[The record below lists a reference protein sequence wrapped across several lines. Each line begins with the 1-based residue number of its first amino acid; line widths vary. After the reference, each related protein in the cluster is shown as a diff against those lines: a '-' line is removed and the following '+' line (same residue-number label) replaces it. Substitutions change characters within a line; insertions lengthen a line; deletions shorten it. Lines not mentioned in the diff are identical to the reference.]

1 MPILG
6 HMHRRRRNYRKIE
19 PFNDKEMSAY
29 TMSLPSGSVVSLC
42 GDIDNCPFLLS
53 FLSARGYHVVSWGSN
68 INALIVGDGAEGRWK
83 YSQASTIQKIP
94 VADLLVQAYAGA
106 RLWVDRY
113 APSKLTDIIGQTTAV
128 AELQTWLR
136 DWTKGPKRGGAL
148 VTGPPGIGKTTA
160 VHLVVAACKYD
171 VVEFNASDER
181 SASAVRRFFDDAKG
195 SGHCGRRRVIVMD
208 EVDGMSQGDRGGVG
222 ALAQIIAASSFPII
236 CIANER
242 STPKLRP
249 LTACC
254 ADIRF
259 TRPNKATIAK
269 ALMTRIVKP
278 ERLTYSYDDVE
289 TLCERNGND
298 IRSLV
303 NALQF
308 QSATMGAKDALLR
321 VDAFSAA
328 GRVLGSAEPLAMKEE
343 LVFLDYGM
351 IPLMIAEGY
360 IATCDRPRAG
370 VPNHDE
376 LSKLRRCCVA
386 GSYMGIYDILDR
398 RIHSTQVWASLP
410 YAVTAV
416 ASVAAVCEGVSP
428 FNIFP
433 SWLGK
438 QSKRLKHRRWIQHMR
453 VRMRAGSGED
463 ILDRMDALRY
473 RLFKKDRSAG
483 QIVGDL
489 VSYGVTRD
497 DMLDTLVDLTYKGDE
512 ARVSLDTK
520 VKSAITREWKKVDI
534 GGQVENVGKAE
545 DDDLSVTSDDE
556 CAYDD
561 V

>member
-1 MPILG
+1 MSILG
-6 HMHRRRRNYRKIE
+6 PTHRRRHKYRKIE
-19 PFNDKEMSAY
+19 PFNYYKEMVSE
-29 TMSLPSGSVVSLC
+29 TMSLPSGSVVALC
-42 GDIDNCPFLLS
+42 GDFDNRPLLLS
-53 FLSARGYHVVSWGSN
+53 FLTSRGYHVVSWASN
-68 INALIVGDGAEGRWK
+68 IHALIVGDSADLHWK
-83 YSQASTIQKIP
+83 YSKASAIQKIP
-94 VADLLVQAYAGA
+94 VGDLLAQASAVA
-106 RLWVDRY
+106 QLWVDRY
-113 APSKLTDIIGQTTAV
+113 APVKLNDIIGQTAAV

-181 SASAVRRFFDDAKG
+181 SASAVHRFFDDAKG
-195 SGHCGRRRVIVMD
+195 SHHCGRRRVIVMD

-222 ALAQIIAASSFPII
+222 ALAQIIASSSFPII

-242 STPKLRP
+242 GTSKLRP
-249 LTACC
+249 LAACC

-269 ALMTRIVKP
+269 ALMTRIVRP
-278 ERLTYSYDDVE
+278 EKLLYSYDDVE

-370 VPNHDE
+370 VPNQDE
-376 LSKLRRCCVA
+376 LSRLRRCCVA

-416 ASVAAVCEGVSP
+416 ASVAAVCEGTAP

-438 QSKRLKHRRWIQHMR
+438 QSKRMKHRRWIQDMR
-453 VRMRAGSGED
+453 SRLRCGSGED
-463 ILDRMDALRY
+463 ILDRMDTLRC
-473 RLFKKDRSAG
+473 RLFKKDRPAET
-483 QIVGDL
+483 IVSDL
-489 VSYGVTRD
+489 ISYKLTRN

-512 ARVSLDTK
+512 ARVALDTK
-520 VKSAITREWKKVDI
+520 VKSAVTREWKKVSMDVVVK
-534 GGQVENVGKAE
+534 GE
-545 DDDLSVTSDDE
+545 DDDVSIMSDDE
-556 CAYDD
+556 CVYDD
-561 V
+561 LD